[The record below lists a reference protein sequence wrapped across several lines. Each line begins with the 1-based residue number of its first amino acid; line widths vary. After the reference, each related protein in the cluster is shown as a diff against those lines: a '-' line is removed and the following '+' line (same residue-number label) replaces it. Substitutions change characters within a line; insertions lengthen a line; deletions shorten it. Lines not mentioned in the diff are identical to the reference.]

1 MKKFTLFFSC
11 LIAGSM
17 WAQNPCA
24 TGRYATD
31 VFANYT
37 TTSDIV
43 YGQNTSWNGA
53 STTLK
58 LDVYQPT
65 GDTETNRPL
74 IIWVHGGSFIGG
86 TKTDGDMVAFS
97 QKFTKKGYVC
107 ASIDYRLGFFPF
119 DSANAV
125 KAVVRAVQDLRA
137 AVRFFYKDK
146 QTSDTYK
153 IDTNNIYVGGSSAG
167 AITSLHLAYLDQ
179 ECEVSD
185 YLNQTTI
192 TQLGGLEGT
201 SGNPGYSSNVKGV
214 LNGCGALARYSWLEA
229 SDIPVASVHG
239 TNDAT
244 VKYNRGI
251 VNPGTPLMYL
261 DGSRMIH
268 ERACAVGV
276 DNQFYTFHGA
286 PHVPYAGNAAY
297 MDTTV
302 NFFRD
307 FLIKQLGCSD
317 ANLQPENAPAQAVS
331 LYPINYCDGTP
342 VNEVCPT
349 SSISEQNIFNAL
361 IYPNPASNLVH
372 IIPNVE
378 GKYSVDLIDNSGRV
392 IVSKTIENEICKL
405 DLNDI
410 HSGNYFVRVTSGKSV
425 YTEILIKY

>member
-1 MKKFTLFFSC
+1 MKKITLLFGC
-11 LIAGSM
+11 LITGSM
-17 WAQNPCA
+17 WAQSPCA
-24 TGRYATD
+24 AGRYATD

-37 TTSDIV
+37 TTSDIT
-43 YGQNTSWNGA
+43 YGQNNSYTGA
-53 STTLK
+53 NTTLK
-58 LDVYQPT
+58 LDIYQPS

-74 IIWVHGGSFIGG
+74 LIFVHGGSFIGG
-86 TKTDGDMVAFS
+86 SKTDGDMVAMCQRFA
-97 QKFTKKGYVC
+97 KKGYVT

-125 KAVVRAVQDLRA
+125 KAVVRATQDLRA
-137 AVRFFYKDK
+137 AIRYFYKDK
-146 QTSDTYK
+146 QTTNTYK
-153 IDTNNIYVGGSSAG
+153 IDTTHIYIGGSSAG
-167 AITSLHLAYLDQ
+167 AITALHVGYLNE
-179 ECEVSD
+179 ECEISD
-185 YLNQTTI
+185 YLSPSTI

-201 SGNPGYSSNVKGV
+201 SGNPGYSTKVHGI

-229 SDIPVASVHG
+229 GDVPVASVHG
-239 TNDAT
+239 TNDGT

-251 VNPGTPLMYL
+251 VNPGVALMYL

-276 DNQFYTFHGA
+276 ENQFYTFLGA
-286 PHVPYAGNAAY
+286 PHVPYASNTAY

-307 FLIKQLGCSD
+307 FLVKQLGCSD
-317 ANLQPENAPAQAVS
+317 AMLQTENAPAQTVL

-342 VNEVCPT
+342 VNEVCT
-349 SSISEQNIFNAL
+349 ISSVSEETIFSAL
-361 IYPNPASNLVH
+361 IYPNPASNMVH

-378 GKYSVDLIDNSGRV
+378 GKYSVDLIDNSGRI
-392 IVSKTIENEICKL
+392 IVSKTIENEMCKL